1 MSDYE
6 EWTNGREEYVKVLFN
21 ESYSIIRH
29 SLAAVV
35 NSGTASLEVAL
46 IGTPQVVAYK
56 GMPINFAIA
65 KQIIKIT
72 YISLGNLILGRTCFR
87 ELIQDY
93 FTADNFLQ
101 EVRRLLEDKEYR
113 DNMLA
118 GYAEIRQALGG
129 TGASAAVAEAMIAEL
144 SR

>member
-1 MSDYE
+1 
-6 EWTNGREEYVKVLFN
+6 
-21 ESYSIIRH
+21 
-29 SLAAVV
+29 
-35 NSGTASLEVAL
+35 
-46 IGTPQVVAYK
+46 
-56 GMPINFAIA
+56 MPINFAIA
-65 KQIIKIT
+65 KQIIKIA

-93 FTADNFLQ
+93 FTADNVLQ